1 MISFIIHH
9 PSSSSWKKKKKIK
22 VGIEGTVCMENDP
35 VQTNNTIH

>member
-9 PSSSSWKKKKKIK
+9 HHHEKKKKIK